1 MIRGTMPHW
10 SVLYLTSEWVIRF
23 VMLVYVPQK
32 RTAAAS
38 RTWLLL
44 IFLLPWPG
52 LALYAM
58 FGRIYMPR
66 RRLKMQERASARI
79 KVVQAQIKARVGV
92 TPALP
97 EYLAHLPLLA
107 AKLGDF
113 EAFGGNRVELL
124 SDYEGSI
131 DRLLA
136 DIGAARDH
144 VHILTYILGG
154 DATARR
160 FAEALKLA
168 VKRGVTCRLMVDA
181 VGSRAGLA
189 VLGEELRSAGIEVVK
204 LLPVGIFRHNAA
216 RFDLR
221 NHRKIAVMDG
231 TVGYVGSQNLIGP
244 DFVPGFPNEELV
256 ARVTG
261 PVVAQL
267 QAVLLADR
275 FFETDA
281 NIEAPSLFPETAAG
295 DTLPAQV
302 LPSGPGYNRENA
314 EELLVAMLYAARRR
328 VVITTPYFVP
338 SEPFIEAMRSSARR
352 GVDIR
357 LIVSLHAN
365 QPFTQYAQRSYYD
378 ALLAAGI
385 RIHLYRPRFL
395 HAKHLTVDD
404 SIAVLGSTNI
414 DIRSFALNAEISLIA
429 YDPGVVAALVAV
441 QERYIAESD
450 ELDLAVWRTRPA
462 SQKVLQNIA
471 RLADSL
477 L

>member
-1 MIRGTMPHW
+1 
-10 SVLYLTSEWVIRF
+10 
-23 VMLVYVPQK
+23 
-32 RTAAAS
+32 
-38 RTWLLL
+38 
-44 IFLLPWPG
+44 
-52 LALYAM
+52 M
-58 FGRIYMPR
+58 FGRIYVPR
-66 RRLKMQERASARI
+66 RRVELQERASARI
-79 KVVQAQIKARVGV
+79 KAVQAQIKSRVAV

-97 EYLAHLPLLA
+97 EHLSHLPLLA
-107 AKLGDF
+107 EKLGDF
-113 EAFGGNRVELL
+113 EPFGGNSVELL
-124 SDYEGSI
+124 TDYGGSL
-131 DRLLA
+131 DRLIA
-136 DIGAARDH
+136 DIGNARHH
-144 VHILTYILGG
+144 VHILTYILGA

-160 FAEALKLA
+160 IAEALKLA
-168 VKRGVTCRLMVDA
+168 VKRGVTCRLMADA

-189 VLGEELRSAGIEVVK
+189 ALAAELRAAGIEVVK

-221 NHRKIAVMDG
+221 NHRKIAVIDG
-231 TVGYVGSQNLIGP
+231 TVGYVGSQNLLGP

-281 NIEAPSLFPETAAG
+281 SIEAPSLFPEMTPSGICA
-295 DTLPAQV
+295 AQV

-378 ALLAAGI
+378 DLLSAGI

-429 YDPGVVAALVAV
+429 YDPAVVAALTAV
-441 QERYIAESD
+441 QERYLAESD
-450 ELDLAVWRTRPA
+450 ELDLATWRTRPG

>member
-1 MIRGTMPHW
+1 MITGTMPHW
-10 SVLYLTSEWVIRF
+10 SVLYLASEWVIRLI
-23 VMLVYVPQK
+23 MLVYVPQR

-52 LALYAM
+52 LVIYAL
-58 FGRIYMPR
+58 FGRIYVPK
-66 RRLKMQERASARI
+66 RRLKLQERASARI
-79 KVVQAQIKARVGV
+79 HAVQAQIKSRVGV

-113 EAFGGNRVELL
+113 EPFGGNHVELL
-124 SDYEGSI
+124 ADYEGSI

-144 VHILTYILGG
+144 VHILTYILGH
-154 DATARR
+154 DATALRI
-160 FAEALKLA
+160 AEALKLA
-168 VKRGVTCRLMVDA
+168 VKRGVTCRVMADA
-181 VGSRAGLA
+181 VGSRSGLA
-189 VLGEELRSAGIEVVK
+189 ALGAELRAAGIEVVR
-204 LLPVGIFRHNAA
+204 LLPVGVFRHNAA

-221 NHRKIAVMDG
+221 NHRKIAVIDA

-261 PVVAQL
+261 PVVGQL
-267 QAVLLADR
+267 QGVLLADR
-275 FFETDA
+275 FFETDV
-281 NIEAPSLFPETAAG
+281 NIESPSLFPEITPVGISA
-295 DTLPAQV
+295 AQV

-352 GVDIR
+352 SVDIR

-378 ALLAAGI
+378 DLLSAGI

-404 SIAVLGSTNI
+404 SIAVVGSTNI
-414 DIRSFALNAEISLIA
+414 DIRSFALNAEISLIT
-429 YDPGVVAALVAV
+429 YDPAVVAALNAV

-450 ELDLAVWRTRPA
+450 ELDLTAWRKRPA
-462 SQKVLQNIA
+462 TQKVLQNIA

>member
-1 MIRGTMPHW
+1 MPHW
-10 SVLYLTSEWVIRF
+10 SIIYLTSEWAIRF
-23 VMLVYVPQK
+23 IMLVYVPQR

-58 FGRIYMPR
+58 FGRIYVPR
-66 RRLKMQERASARI
+66 RRLELQERASARI
-79 KVVQAQIKARVGV
+79 RTVQAQIKSRVGV
-92 TPALP
+92 MPALP

-113 EAFGGNRVELL
+113 EAFGGNHVELL
-124 SDYEGSI
+124 ADYGGSI

-136 DIGAARDH
+136 DIAAARDH
-144 VHILTYILGG
+144 VHILTYILGD

-160 FAEALKLA
+160 FVEALKLA
-168 VKRGVTCRLMVDA
+168 VKRGVTCRLMADA
-181 VGSRAGLA
+181 VGSRVGLA
-189 VLGEELRSAGIEVVK
+189 ALGAELRSAGVEVVK

-221 NHRKIAVMDG
+221 NHRKIAVIDA
-231 TVGYVGSQNLIGP
+231 TVGYVGSQNLVGP

-275 FFETDA
+275 FFETDVS
-281 NIEAPSLFPETAAG
+281 IEAPSLFPEIVPGGTSAAQ
-295 DTLPAQV
+295 A

-365 QPFTQYAQRSYYD
+365 QPVTQYAQRSYYGD
-378 ALLAAGI
+378 LLSAGI

-404 SIAVLGSTNI
+404 SIAVVGSTNI

-429 YDPGVVAALVAV
+429 YDPAVVAALMAV
-441 QERYIAESD
+441 QERYLAESD
-450 ELDLAVWRTRPA
+450 ELDLAIWRKRPG

>member
-1 MIRGTMPHW
+1 MPHW
-10 SVLYLTSEWVIRF
+10 SVLYLTSEWAIRF
-23 VMLVYVPQK
+23 IMLIYVPQR

-58 FGRIYMPR
+58 FGRIYVPKK
-66 RRLKMQERASARI
+66 RLELQERASARI
-79 KVVQAQIKARVGV
+79 HEVQAQIAARVGD
-92 TPALP
+92 TPVLP
-97 EYLAHLPLLA
+97 GHLSHLPLLA
-107 AKLGDF
+107 ARLGDF
-113 EAFGGNRVELL
+113 EPFGGNRIELL
-124 SDYEGSI
+124 ADYQGSI
-131 DRLLA
+131 ERLIG
-136 DIGAARDH
+136 DIGAARGH
-144 VHILTYILGG
+144 VHILTYILGT
-154 DATARR
+154 DAVARR

-168 VKRGVTCRLMVDA
+168 VKRGVTCRLMADA

-189 VLGEELRSAGIEVVK
+189 AFGEELRAAGVEVVA

-221 NHRKIAVMDG
+221 NHRKIAVIDG
-231 TVGYVGSQNLIGP
+231 TIGHVGSQNLVGP
-244 DFVPGFPNEELV
+244 EFVRGFPNEEVV

-281 NIEAPSLFPETAAG
+281 GIESPELFPEIATCG
-295 DTLPAQV
+295 DSPAQA
-302 LPSGPGYNRENA
+302 LPSGPGYGRENA

-338 SEPFIEAMRSSARR
+338 GEPFMEALRSSARR
-352 GVDIR
+352 GLDVR
-357 LIVSLHAN
+357 LIVSQHAN
-365 QPFTQYAQRSYYD
+365 QTFTQYAQRSYYD
-378 ALLAAGI
+378 DLLSAGI
-385 RIHLYRPRFL
+385 RVHLHRPRFL

-404 SIAVLGSTNI
+404 SIAMLGSTNM
-414 DIRSFALNAEISLIA
+414 DIRSFALNAEISLII
-429 YDPGVVAALVAV
+429 YDPAVVASLVAI
-441 QERYIAESD
+441 QERYLAESD
-450 ELDLAVWRTRPA
+450 ELDLAAWRARPA

>member
-1 MIRGTMPHW
+1 MIHRTMPHW
-10 SVLYLTSEWVIRF
+10 SILYLTSAWAIRF
-23 VMLVYVPQK
+23 IMLIYVPQR

-58 FGRIYMPR
+58 FGRIYVPR
-66 RRLKMQERASARI
+66 KRLELQERASARI
-79 KVVQAQIKARVGV
+79 KAVQAKIESRVGV
-92 TPALP
+92 TPSLP
-97 EYLAHLPLLA
+97 DYLSHLPHLA

-113 EAFGGNRVELL
+113 EAFGGNCVELL
-124 SDYEGSI
+124 ADYGGSL
-131 DRLLA
+131 DRLIA

-144 VHILTYILGG
+144 VHILTYILGS

-168 VKRGVTCRLMVDA
+168 VKRGVTCRLMADA

-189 VLGEELRSAGIEVVK
+189 VLGAELRAAGIEVVK

-221 NHRKIAVMDG
+221 NHRKIAVIDG

-244 DFVPGFPNEELV
+244 EFVPGFPNEELV

-275 FFETDA
+275 FFETDV
-281 NIEAPSLFPETAAG
+281 NIEAPALFPEAVPGGAS
-295 DTLPAQV
+295 PAQV

-314 EELLVAMLYAARRR
+314 EELLVAMLYAARKR

-338 SEPFIEAMRSSARR
+338 GEPFLEAMRSSARR

-365 QPFTQYAQRSYYD
+365 QPVTQYAQRSYYD
-378 ALLAAGI
+378 DLLSAGI

-395 HAKHLTVDD
+395 HAKHLTVDG

-429 YDPGVVAALVAV
+429 YDPAVVAALAAV
-441 QERYIAESD
+441 QERYLAESD
-450 ELDLAVWRTRPA
+450 ELNLTAWRKRPA